1 MNAEAFRYKMFVHF
15 YQVHFLSRWIGVR
28 RKGFVIVY
36 NACII
41 ALMFFRI
48 PKQAR
53 AYNSLFKEGS

>member
-1 MNAEAFRYKMFVHF
+1 MRRHFVIKCLYIF
-15 YQVHFLSRWIGVR
+15 IKSVLSRWIGVR

-41 ALMFFRI
+41 TLMFFRI

>member
-15 YQVHFLSRWIGVR
+15 YQVCSFSIGVR